1 MILVT
6 MTRSEAM
13 AVLEWMRGRT
23 PNGGNVN
30 YVELR
35 NRVLAALHAESVRT
49 KTVVMEEQGDGKGR

>member
-6 MTRSEAM
+6 MTCSEAM

-35 NRVLAALHAESVRT
+35 NRILAALHAENQRT
-49 KTVVMEEQGDGKGR
+49 KTVVVEEKGDAQ